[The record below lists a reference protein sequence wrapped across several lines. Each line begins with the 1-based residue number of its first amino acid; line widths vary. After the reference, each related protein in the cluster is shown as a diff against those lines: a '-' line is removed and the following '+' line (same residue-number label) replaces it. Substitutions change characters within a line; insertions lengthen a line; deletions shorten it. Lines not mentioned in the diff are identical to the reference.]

1 MTDLAGS
8 KAAIAVQPA
17 SVAGGA
23 SGYAVQSA
31 ISLISTVLIGVAL
44 VPAIIQAFLDKPLYY
59 PEAAF
64 TLGNFARLFT
74 DPEIVRTFGTTGLF
88 CLIVVSFSMVV
99 GTTLAVLV
107 GRTDLPGRGVLLGV
121 LLWPLFISPQIIG
134 FGAILAYGPYG
145 LITASVGDAIG
156 VARPWNLYSVVGI
169 AIISGIAAAPVT
181 MLYCIGAARQ
191 QDPNHDA
198 AARVV
203 GAGPGRILRRINL
216 PLMRPALVFA
226 LIMNIVSA
234 LEALAIPLILGN
246 PVGIRLL
253 TTMIYD
259 LSFDRGTPNYGLV
272 AVLALMLMA
281 LVAVLFLFQRLVL
294 AGSHRFVSLGA
305 RSGQLRTLP
314 LGRWRWPIF
323 AAVVAYIAIAIV
335 ALLGCVALRA
345 VTQVFSPD
353 ISPFEVLT
361 LANFETIL
369 SIDVYVRSITNT
381 LILSVVGAAA
391 GTALI
396 AGVALVAQR
405 SDYPLR
411 RAVDAIAQLPRVIP
425 GFIVGLGVFYASVFI
440 PGASVLRNTIWL
452 LFIAYLI
459 RFLSSGYGIVSPA
472 LLQISPDFDRAAKSV
487 GAGWTTTMRRIVLP
501 LSKPAL
507 LSCFILLMIL
517 IIKEYASAVFLMAPG
532 SEVMG
537 ATMLALWLQGQT
549 GPVAALAVLQV
560 ALTAVMTLAAKRLLG
575 VKLHG

>member
-1 MTDLAGS
+1 MAQIADPGAGLAPGRVVRQGS
-8 KAAIAVQPA
+8 GVL
-17 SVAGGA
+17 
-23 SGYAVQSA
+23 VQSA
-31 ISLISTVLIGVAL
+31 ISIVSTTLIAVAL
-44 VPAIIQAFLDKPLYY
+44 LPAMLQAFLDKPLYY
-59 PEAAF
+59 PEATF
-64 TLGNFARLFT
+64 TFGNFARLFT
-74 DPEIVRTFGTTGLF
+74 DPEILQTFGTTAVF

-99 GTTLAVLV
+99 GTTLAILV
-107 GRTDLPGRGVLLGV
+107 GRTDLPGRGWLLGV

-145 LITASVGDAIG
+145 LATAFVGDAIG
-156 VARPWNLYSVVGI
+156 VRLPWNLYSVVGI
-169 AIISGIAAAPVT
+169 AIICGIAAAPVT

-246 PVGIRLL
+246 PVGIKLL

-259 LSFDRGTPNYGLV
+259 LSFQRGTPNYGLI
-272 AVLALMLMA
+272 AALALMLMA
-281 LVAVLFLFQRLVL
+281 LVGLLFFFQRLVL
-294 AGSHRFVSLGA
+294 AAGHRFVSLGNRA
-305 RSGQLRTLP
+305 GQLRVLA

-323 AAVVAYIAIAIV
+323 SVVFLYVVLAILTLV
-335 ALLGCVALRA
+335 GCVALRS

-353 ISPFEVLT
+353 ISPLEVLT
-361 LANFETIL
+361 LDNFHTIVSTDL
-369 SIDVYVRSITNT
+369 YVRSITNT

-391 GTALI
+391 GTVLI
-396 AGVALVAQR
+396 AAVALVAQR
-405 SDYPLR
+405 SAFPLR
-411 RAVDAIAQLPRVIP
+411 RAVDGIAQLPRVIP

-440 PGASVLRNTIWL
+440 PGMGVLRNTIWL
-452 LFIAYLI
+452 LFVAYLI

-487 GAGWTTTMRRIVLP
+487 GAGWTSTMRRIVLP

-517 IIKEYASAVFLMAPG
+517 IIKEYSSAVFLMAPG

-537 ATMLALWLQGQT
+537 ATMLALWIQGQT
-549 GPVAALAVLQV
+549 GPVAALAVLQI
-560 ALTAVMTLAAKRLLG
+560 ALTAVMTVAAKQLLG

>member
-1 MTDLAGS
+1 MTYMADPVPPVPARVVGQGS
-8 KAAIAVQPA
+8 GVL
-17 SVAGGA
+17 
-23 SGYAVQSA
+23 VQSA
-31 ISLISTVLIGVAL
+31 ISVVSTGLIAVAL
-44 VPAIIQAFLDKPLYY
+44 APALIQAFLDKPLYY

-64 TLGNFARLFT
+64 TVGNFTRLFT
-74 DPEIVRTFGTTGLF
+74 DPEILKTFGTTGLF
-88 CLIVVSFSMVV
+88 CLIVVSFSMAV

-107 GRTDLPGRGVLLGV
+107 GRTDLPGRGWLLGV

-145 LITASVGDAIG
+145 LLTAYVGDAIG

-272 AVLALMLMA
+272 AALALMLMA
-281 LVAVLFLFQRLVL
+281 LVALLFLFQRLVL
-294 AGSHRFVSLGA
+294 AGGHRFVSLGA
-305 RSGQLRTLP
+305 RAGQLRTLP

-323 AAVVAYIAIAIV
+323 GGVVLYILVAIV
-335 ALLGCVALRA
+335 ALLGCVALRS
-345 VTQVFSPD
+345 VTEVFSPD
-353 ISPFEVLT
+353 LSPLEVLT
-361 LANFETIL
+361 LANFQTIM

-381 LILSVVGAAA
+381 LQLAVIGAAA
-391 GTALI
+391 GTVLI
-396 AGVALVAQR
+396 AAVALVAQR
-405 SDYPLR
+405 STFPLR
-411 RAVDAIAQLPRVIP
+411 RVVDGIAQLPRVIP
-425 GFIVGLGVFYASVFI
+425 GFIVGLGVFYASVYI
-440 PGASVLRNTIWL
+440 PGASALRNTIWL
-452 LFIAYLI
+452 LLVAYLI

-487 GAGWTTTMRRIVLP
+487 GAGWTSTMRQIVLP

-517 IIKEYASAVFLMAPG
+517 IIKEYSSAVFLMAPG

-560 ALTAVMTLAAKRLLG
+560 GLTAVMTIAAKQLLG

>member
-1 MTDLAGS
+1 MAEPAAALVGQGRVTRQGS
-8 KAAIAVQPA
+8 GV
-17 SVAGGA
+17 
-23 SGYAVQSA
+23 AVQSA
-31 ISLISTVLIGVAL
+31 ISIFTVTLIGIAL
-44 VPAIIQAFLDKPLYY
+44 LPAVLQAFLDKPLYY
-59 PEAAF
+59 PEASF
-64 TLGNFARLFT
+64 TLGNFTRLFS
-74 DPEIVRTFGTTGLF
+74 DPEILKTFGTTAVF
-88 CLIVVSFSMVV
+88 CLIVVSFSMLV
-99 GTTLAVLV
+99 GTALAILV
-107 GRTDLPGRGVLLGV
+107 GRTDLPGRGWLLGV

-145 LITASVGDAIG
+145 LLTAFVGDALG
-156 VARPWNLYSVVGI
+156 VRLPWNLYSVAGI
-169 AIISGIAAAPVT
+169 AIVSGIAAAPVT

-203 GAGPGRILRRINL
+203 GAGPARTLRRINL

-234 LEALAIPLILGN
+234 LEQLAIPLILGN

-259 LSFDRGTPNYGLV
+259 LSFERGTPNYGLV
-272 AVLALMLMA
+272 AALALVLMA
-281 LVAVLFLFQRLVL
+281 LVALLFVFQRLVL

-305 RSGQLRTLP
+305 RSGQLRALP

-323 AAVVAYIAIAIV
+323 AAVMLYVVFAIL
-335 ALLGCVALRA
+335 ALLGCVAIRS

-353 ISPFEVLT
+353 ISPLEVLT
-361 LANFETIL
+361 LANFHTIV

-381 LILSVVGAAA
+381 LTLSVIGAAL

-396 AGVALVAQR
+396 ASVALVAQR
-405 SDYPLR
+405 SDFPLR
-411 RAVDAIAQLPRVIP
+411 RAVDAIAQMPRVIP

-452 LFIAYLI
+452 LLVAYLI

-472 LLQISPDFDRAAKSV
+472 LLQIGTDFDRAAKSV

-501 LSKPAL
+501 LSRPAL

-517 IIKEYASAVFLMAPG
+517 IIKEYSSAVFLMAPG

-537 ATMLALWLQGQT
+537 ATMLALWAQGQT
-549 GPVAALAVLQV
+549 GPVAALAVLQI
-560 ALTAVMTLAAKRLLG
+560 ALTAIMTVAAKQLLG

>member
-1 MTDLAGS
+1 MAEPAAALVGQGRVSRQGS
-8 KAAIAVQPA
+8 GV
-17 SVAGGA
+17 
-23 SGYAVQSA
+23 AVQSV
-31 ISLISTVLIGVAL
+31 ISIFTVTLIGIAL
-44 VPAIIQAFLDKPLYY
+44 LPAVLQAFLDKPLYY

-64 TLGNFARLFT
+64 TLGNFARLFS
-74 DPEIVRTFGTTGLF
+74 DPEILKTFGTTAVF
-88 CLIVVSFSMVV
+88 CLIVVSFSMLV
-99 GTTLAVLV
+99 GTTLAILV
-107 GRTDLPGRGVLLGV
+107 GRTDLPGRGWLLGV

-145 LITASVGDAIG
+145 LFTAFVGDAIG
-156 VARPWNLYSVVGI
+156 VRLPWNLYSVAGI
-169 AIISGIAAAPVT
+169 AMVSGIAAAPVT

-203 GAGPGRILRRINL
+203 GAGPARTLRRINL

-234 LEALAIPLILGN
+234 LEQLAIPLILGN

-259 LSFDRGTPNYGLV
+259 LSFERGTPNYGLV
-272 AVLALMLMA
+272 AALALVLMA
-281 LVAVLFLFQRLVL
+281 LVALLFVFQRLVL

-305 RSGQLRTLP
+305 RSGQLRALP

-323 AAVVAYIAIAIV
+323 AGVMLYVVFAIL
-335 ALLGCVALRA
+335 ALLGCVAIRS

-353 ISPFEVLT
+353 ISPLEVLT
-361 LANFETIL
+361 LANFHTIV

-381 LILSVVGAAA
+381 LTLSVIGAAL

-396 AGVALVAQR
+396 ASVALVAQR
-405 SDYPLR
+405 SDFPLR
-411 RAVDAIAQLPRVIP
+411 RAVDAIAQMPRVIP

-452 LFIAYLI
+452 LLVAYLI

-472 LLQISPDFDRAAKSV
+472 LLQIGTDFDRAARSV

-501 LSKPAL
+501 LSRPAL

-517 IIKEYASAVFLMAPG
+517 IIKEYSSAVFLMAPG

-537 ATMLALWLQGQT
+537 ATMLALWAQGQT
-549 GPVAALAVLQV
+549 GPVAALAVLQI
-560 ALTAVMTLAAKRLLG
+560 ALTALMTIAAKQLLG